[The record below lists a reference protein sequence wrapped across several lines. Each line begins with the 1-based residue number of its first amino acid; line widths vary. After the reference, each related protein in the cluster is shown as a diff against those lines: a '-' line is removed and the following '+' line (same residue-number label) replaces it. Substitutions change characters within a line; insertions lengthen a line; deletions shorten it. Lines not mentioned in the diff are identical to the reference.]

1 LREWALTAARF
12 GAGKGRVHRLRP
24 PPGGPMSTSAPLCE
38 LCRTARSSMGAVYSK
53 PLTTEPAAAQ
63 RRSFSAA
70 SAIGP
75 PVGVC
80 PLVQSLLTARAN
92 DPAAGHCPTGATRP
106 WCRAADGSDPPMPLC
121 RDGVIAVARVGPH
134 GAQSSELGCWALGCS
149 ISGSVRLI
157 VVEIKAAQVE
167 QGAPLAFDVGLLIL
181 VGGPSGGKH
190 PLGG

>member
-1 LREWALTAARF
+1 MIFNSELL
-12 GAGKGRVHRLRP
+12 P
-24 PPGGPMSTSAPLCE
+24 PPAGSSEGG
-38 LCRTARSSMGAVYSK
+38 RDQAR
-53 PLTTEPAAAQ
+53 PT
-63 RRSFSAA
+63 RRSFSAV
-70 SAIGP
+70 SARRRR
-75 PVGVC
+75 
-80 PLVQSLLTARAN
+80 PLVQSLLTARAS